1 MLHWLDDGNA
11 EKQKRWKEHQEMRR
25 QAEEDYLQAE
35 MRGRRTAA
43 AAAPSLPRDEARKQA
58 EDGEAAAAARKRK
71 MDEDERFE
79 KWVELHE
86 RWHEEGQRRT
96 AKARAKELQRLNAEE
111 PLGLLDWMVWKQ
123 QEEQE
128 KEKHKHKFWKERELA
143 ASEQAE
149 KHKQKQKL

>member
-1 MLHWLDDGNA
+1 
-11 EKQKRWKEHQEMRR
+11 
-25 QAEEDYLQAE
+25 
-35 MRGRRTAA
+35 
-43 AAAPSLPRDEARKQA
+43 
-58 EDGEAAAAARKRK
+58 

-128 KEKHKHKFWKERELA
+128 KEKHKHKFWKERELE